1 MDEQKPKPD
10 ERSWGE
16 KNHELLQQLLT
27 NSEKIMASIQD
38 VIDDVAAESTVDD
51 SIIALL
57 NGISAQ
63 LAAAL
68 AAGGSPAQIQ
78 SIKDGLDA
86 NIAKIQAAITA
97 NTPPAPPAPAA

>member
-1 MDEQKPKPD
+1 M
-10 ERSWGE
+10 
-16 KNHELLQQLLT
+16 T
-27 NSEKIMASIQD
+27 SIQD
-38 VIDDVAAESTVDD
+38 VINDVAAESTVDD

-78 SIKDGLDA
+78 AIKDSLDA
-86 NIAKIQAAITA
+86 NIAKINAAITA
-97 NTPPAPPAPAA
+97 NTPAAPPSTPAS